1 MKRAPGSLLK
11 NSLFVLLLGGAV
23 VYRCGKDLI
32 SSAGF
37 RRCGHDAACDRVLRH
52 PARALRSTRAKPA
65 ADERNFLC
73 LRPGRRLRFTI
84 CTLTLALSFSAIVP
98 LLAEEPV
105 TTLKVDVKLVNV
117 FVTVTDAN
125 GAPVAN
131 LQKENFLLKEDGKD
145 QKISIFSKESALP
158 LSIVLAVDTSLS
170 TRKDLPLELAS
181 ARKFAHAIVRPEDG
195 LAVYKFSEE
204 VSQMVPFTSDLK
216 KIDAGIDRVHN
227 GAATALYDA
236 VYLGSQ
242 ALSRRQGRKVMVV
255 ITDGGDTMSQV
266 NYREALRSAQ
276 EAEAIIYSII
286 IVPIEASAG
295 RDTGGEHA
303 LIQISSDTGGKY
315 YYATSAAQLDT
326 AFQKISDELRTQY
339 LLAYYPS
346 QRYSDSDFRQ
356 LRVDLTNAP
365 AGGPYQSHY
374 RAGYYTHR
382 GSF

>member
-1 MKRAPGSLLK
+1 MTDSHMKKIQLAGYISAVGSWDRLRAASYGLRATAAS
-11 NSLFVLLLGGAV
+11 
-23 VYRCGKDLI
+23 I
-32 SSAGF
+32 SSGIIARGSRLVAYFIACVLVAGTSI
-37 RRCGHDAACDRVLRH
+37 GLAAQD
-52 PARALRSTRAKPA
+52 S
-65 ADERNFLC
+65 
-73 LRPGRRLRFTI
+73 G
-84 CTLTLALSFSAIVP
+84 
-98 LLAEEPV
+98 

-117 FVTVTDAN
+117 FVTVTDPH

-131 LQKENFLLKEDGKD
+131 LQKENFLLQEDGKE
-145 QKISIFSKESALP
+145 QKIAIFNKESALP

-170 TRKDLPLELAS
+170 TRKDLPLELTS

-195 LAVYKFSEE
+195 LSVYKFSEE

-216 KIDAGIDRVHN
+216 KIDAGIDKVRN

-236 VYLGSQ
+236 VFLGSN
-242 ALSRRQGRKVMVV
+242 ALSSRQGRKVMVV

-266 NYREALRSAQ
+266 DYKEALRAAQ

-286 IVPIEASAG
+286 VVPIEASAG

-303 LIQISSDTGGKY
+303 LIQISLDTGGKY
-315 YYATSAAQLDT
+315 YYATSSPQLDD

-346 QRYSDSDFRQ
+346 QRFSNSDFRQ
-356 LRVDLTNAP
+356 LRVDLANPP

-374 RAGYYTHR
+374 RAGYYTR
-382 GSF
+382 KGTF